1 MYNYDHM
8 SRTDWIG
15 MGFMMVFVVI
25 VLLVA
30 IWAITQWMRTSDRPH
45 LPADKSARDILDKR
59 FARGEIES
67 RSTSTRIVAA
77 PLTTCRLVSAR
88 RPR

>member
-8 SRTDWIG
+8 SGTDWIG

-30 IWAITQWMRTSDRPH
+30 IWAITQWTRTSDRPH
-45 LPADKSARDILDKR
+45 LPADKSACDILDER
-59 FARGEIES
+59 FARGEIE
-67 RSTSTRIVAA
+67 IDEYQD
-77 PLTTCRLVSAR
+77 R
-88 RPR
+88 RRALDHLPVG

>member
-15 MGFMMVFVVI
+15 TGFMMVFVVI
-25 VLLVA
+25 LLVA

-45 LPADKSARDILDKR
+45 LPADKSARDILDER
-59 FARGEIES
+59 FARREIE
-67 RSTSTRIVAA
+67 IEIDEYQD
-77 PLTTCRLVSAR
+77 R
-88 RPR
+88 RRVLDHLPVG

>member
-8 SRTDWIG
+8 SGTDWIG

-59 FARGEIES
+59 FARGEI
-67 RSTSTRIVAA
+67 VAA
-77 PLTTCRLVSAR
+77 PLTTCRLVSPR

>member
-25 VLLVA
+25 VLPVA
-30 IWAITQWMRTSDRPH
+30 IWEYQDRRRALDH
-45 LPADKSARDILDKR
+45 LPV
-59 FARGEIES
+59 G
-67 RSTSTRIVAA
+67 
-77 PLTTCRLVSAR
+77 
-88 RPR
+88 

>member
-25 VLLVA
+25 VLPVA

-45 LPADKSARDILDKR
+45 LPADKSARDILDER
-59 FARGEIES
+59 FARGEIE
-67 RSTSTRIVAA
+67 IEIDEYQD
-77 PLTTCRLVSAR
+77 R
-88 RPR
+88 RRALDHLPVG